1 MEQRRLVSEAIKN
14 EETQYAQA
22 VNRHAQLQLEQE
34 AIMSKLS
41 KVNVFFGWIL
51 NLHLSFLWNC
61 SKNWMQRI

>member
-41 KVNVFFGWIL
+41 KVNVFFG
-51 NLHLSFLWNC
+51 
-61 SKNWMQRI
+61 